1 MLGDIPRVDDD
12 RVLVDFRTGDD
23 AGVYTWGSGPAL
35 VQTVDFFTPVVDD
48 PYVYGQI
55 AAANALSDVYA
66 MGGDAEDGARNRR
79 AAERRARRGR
89 HQSDLSRRLRQ
100 ASGSGD
106 RAARR
111 PHRHR
116 SGDQVRLR
124 DHRRNPTR
132 PRAARTPRARA
143 GDQLLLT
150 KPLGTGIIATALK
163 FNRAAER
170 QVDGAIE
177 SMVRLNRDAARTLR
191 ALPAGVVSAC
201 TDVTGFGLAGHG
213 AAMAAASGVTLVFET
228 PSLPLLE
235 GALGLAAANTP
246 GGGRTNQQ
254 HFGPR
259 VDHRAIGHRRDAAG
273 GVRSPDVGGAAHC
286 GRPVGDGACR
296 SAGSRTPG
304 SRPAWSGG
312 SEAGQPARI
321 LVRVE

>member
-23 AGVYTWGSGPAL
+23 AGVYTWGDGPAL

-66 MGGDAEDGARNRR
+66 MGGVPRTALAIAALPKDGPGPDVIKAIFRGGYDKLQEAETVLLGGHTVTDQEIKFGYAITGEILPDRIFTN
-79 AAERRARRGR
+79 ARARE
-89 HQSDLSRRLRQ
+89 
-100 ASGSGD
+100 
-106 RAARR
+106 
-111 PHRHR
+111 
-116 SGDQVRLR
+116 
-124 DHRRNPTR
+124 
-132 PRAARTPRARA
+132 

-163 FNRAAER
+163 FNRASER
-170 QVDGAIE
+170 QVDAAIA

-191 ALPAGVVSAC
+191 ALPVGVVSAC

-213 AAMAAASGVTLVFET
+213 SAMAAASGVTLVFET

-246 GGGRTNQQ
+246 GGGRTNQS
-254 HFGPR
+254 HFGTR
-259 VDHRAIGHRRDAAG
+259 VVVASSVTDAMRL
-273 GVRSPDVGGAAHC
+273 VIFDPQ
-286 GRPVGDGACR
+286 
-296 SAGSRTPG
+296 T
-304 SRPAWSGG
+304 SGG
-312 SEAGQPARI
+312 LLVAVDPSATAHVIGRLHDADVPACVVGRVSGRDPSGI
-321 LVRVE
+321 LVQVE